1 MKILNQTTRD
11 TELPFETTPVTGL
24 EKMDDLPPSSLMH
37 IVRYDDIAGGYESRK
52 MLVSSFQNKMYQ
64 AIQNT
69 FKTEYIDTHAHGD
82 DTSVSSFPS
91 MVQYLGNELPKFNP
105 SDRDSSFVQHV
116 NYDFEIL
123 RRYIVK
129 KDAEILGKI
138 GSITKT
144 MYNADV
150 RFQTNMKL
158 TTTDENGATTDVS
171 VWEKKGPDQQYC
183 QMQIQVGNKI
193 SNEWIVPA
201 SGNLVICGWLD
212 SEKALNNKSIPTSYC
227 VIEGKIGESWQIL
240 GVQAVIPGKSITY
253 VGFTIPVKKE
263 LAIRA
268 RTGFVVGAKSG
279 QFSNEQDGYDT
290 VSNNVPNGFKCQVF
304 SNENTDD
311 GHQDVDGSDTHI
323 VVDRMEFGETWV
335 NDLHIKG
342 IPIDDY
348 IRNIIAG

>member
-37 IVRYDDIAGGYESRK
+37 IVRYDEITGGYDSRK

-91 MVQYLGNELPKFNP
+91 MVQYLGNELPEFNP

-123 RRYIVK
+123 KRYIVK

-144 MYNADV
+144 MHNADV

-227 VIEGKIGESWQIL
+227 VIEGKIGEWVHDSSEEGTCDKGEDW
-240 GVQAVIPGKSITY
+240 
-253 VGFTIPVKKE
+253 
-263 LAIRA
+263 IRRRGEVWSVLQ
-268 RTGFVVGAKSG
+268 RTGRLRHSLKQRAKWIQVPGVLQRKHRRWASG
-279 QFSNEQDGYDT
+279 
-290 VSNNVPNGFKCQVF
+290 
-304 SNENTDD
+304 
-311 GHQDVDGSDTHI
+311 
-323 VVDRMEFGETWV
+323 R
-335 NDLHIKG
+335 
-342 IPIDDY
+342 
-348 IRNIIAG
+348 